1 MVAKFNGTVTKTGVV
16 VADKFLAPIRHSK
29 DTLDN
34 HVFWHGPAAG
44 WNVWHISVPA
54 HFEW

>member
-16 VADKFLAPIRHSK
+16 VADKFLAPIRHGK